1 MTPDGRGRLHQNG
14 APSQTYPP
22 PLVVAA
28 PERLERSKGRGDRA
42 DRSRALGAPSRARL
56 PPRTPGRDHIQIPN
70 SVDGHGQDSFPT
82 PAGTDTVRSAD
93 VRLLRS
99 GALDVV
105 VVGAG
110 EHLGGRRAVAPQRV
124 PAGEGSEESCSE
136 RLRIA
141 PTGHNSS
148 EVLPRPEGLHGRVGE
163 RGRVGIR
170 DVSRSGGNARSAVF
184 RVKGGIPGTGRHRHP
199 NPLAAPTGLVGS
211 ALGTRFGD
219 VPRAREDARPIRN
232 GCRRQPSNMGNSPLP
247 WPVRFSYAVS
257 AGEGNP

>member
-14 APSQTYPP
+14 APSQTYRP

-28 PERLERSKGRGDRA
+28 PERLERSKGRGDVA

-110 EHLGGRRAVAPQRV
+110 EHLGGAGLSPLSASQPVRV
-124 PAGEGSEESCSE
+124 PRNLARNASGSHPPDTTAPRYFRDRKDFTDASE
-136 RLRIA
+136 
-141 PTGHNSS
+141 
-148 EVLPRPEGLHGRVGE
+148 
-163 RGRVGIR
+163 
-170 DVSRSGGNARSAVF
+170 NADGWGFA
-184 RVKGGIPGTGRHRHP
+184 T
-199 NPLAAPTGLVGS
+199 
-211 ALGTRFGD
+211 
-219 VPRAREDARPIRN
+219 
-232 GCRRQPSNMGNSPLP
+232 
-247 WPVRFSYAVS
+247 
-257 AGEGNP
+257 